1 MTYYHASTVGSN
13 LKRLVENHIVVYA
26 TPERA
31 IEAFGGDCEVYD
43 ENYVA
48 DGKCR
53 CEEGTEW
60 YSLTEMSMIYLIRS
74 RSMIVEL
81 LDCVKRISIRRG

>member
-13 LKRLVENHIVVYA
+13 LKRLVVHPTLVENHIVVYA

-31 IEAFGGDCEVYD
+31 VEEFGGDCEVYD

-48 DGKCR
+48 DGKCFGR
-53 CEEGTEW
+53 PGEYW
-60 YSLTEMSMIYLIRS
+60 LFSS
-74 RSMIVEL
+74 V
-81 LDCVKRISIRRG
+81 DVRRVLPVTYK

>member
-13 LKRLVENHIVVYA
+13 LKRLVVHPTLVENHIVVYA

-31 IEAFGGDCEVYD
+31 VEAFGGDCEVYELEYD

-48 DGKCR
+48 DGSTWRILVILRCR
-53 CEEGTEW
+53 CKEGT
-60 YSLTEMSMIYLIRS
+60 SCNIQ
-74 RSMIVEL
+74 IV
-81 LDCVKRISIRRG
+81 RRN

>member
-13 LKRLVENHIVVYA
+13 LKRLVVHPTLVENHIVVYA

-31 IEAFGGDCEVYD
+31 VEVFGGDCEVYELEYD

-48 DGKCR
+48 DGKCFGR
-53 CEEGTEW
+53 PGEYW
-60 YSLTEMSMIYLIRS
+60 LFSS
-74 RSMIVEL
+74 V
-81 LDCVKRISIRRG
+81 DVRRVLPVTYK

>member
-13 LKRLVENHIVVYA
+13 LKRLVVHPTLVENHIVVYA

-31 IEAFGGDCEVYD
+31 VEAFGGDCEVYELEYD

-48 DGKCR
+48 DGKCFGRHWRILVILQCR
-53 CEEGTEW
+53 CKEGT
-60 YSLTEMSMIYLIRS
+60 SCNIQ
-74 RSMIVEL
+74 IV
-81 LDCVKRISIRRG
+81 RRN

>member
-1 MTYYHASTVGSN
+1 MPVHPT
-13 LKRLVENHIVVYA
+13 LVENHIVVYA

-31 IEAFGGDCEVYD
+31 VEAFGGDCEVYD

-53 CEEGTEW
+53 RKEGT
-60 YSLTEMSMIYLIRS
+60 SCNIQ
-74 RSMIVEL
+74 IV
-81 LDCVKRISIRRG
+81 RRN